1 MAAPAC
7 HYCDRPA
14 EEECPTCGRLYCPEH
29 GEDVCLR
36 CMAPESAVPSALV
49 YRGSILTLVVATLVT
64 VFLLV
69 RPPADKGQASLVRE
83 LPTNTPAI
91 SATATPTPPR
101 TTTQPAGGDETPQP
115 TPGTPEGSP
124 TANGTAEPTATAGTN
139 VHVVQSGDT
148 LSGIAAQY
156 DTTVEEL
163 ERLNPGIDANLNIGD
178 EVIVP

>member
-7 HYCDRPA
+7 HYCDKPA
-14 EEECPTCGRLYCPEH
+14 EEECPTCGRLYCREH

-49 YRGSILTLVVATLVT
+49 YRGSILTLVVATLLT

-69 RPPADKGQASLVRE
+69 RPPAEKSQASLVRE
-83 LPTNTPAI
+83 LPTSTAAI

-101 TTTQPAGGDETPQP
+101 TATQSGGGDQTPQATPETPSA
-115 TPGTPEGSP
+115 SP
-124 TANGTAEPTATAGTN
+124 TTAETAEPTPTTGPR
-139 VHVVQSGDT
+139 VHVVAAGDT

-163 ERLNPGIDANLNIGD
+163 ERLNPGIDDNINIGD

>member
-1 MAAPAC
+1 MAAPVC

-14 EEECPTCGRLYCPEH
+14 EEECPTCGRLYCAEH

-64 VFLLV
+64 VFLLI
-69 RPPADKGQASLVRE
+69 RPPADKTQAGLVRE

-101 TTTQPAGGDETPQP
+101 TATQSGGDETPEA

-124 TANGTAEPTATAGTN
+124 TTAETVEATPTTGPR
-139 VHVVQSGDT
+139 VHIVQSGDT
-148 LSGIAAQY
+148 LSGIADQY
-156 DTTVEEL
+156 DTTVAEL
-163 ERLNPGIDANLNIGD
+163 ERLNPGIDSNLNIGD